1 MVLQCFRIASVLAR
15 DTARASVGL
24 QARFTFLLGSKT
36 KGSDERFGMSGF
48 PTSLLLQNVPLFNP
62 YTWVQMTSL
71 SHSPHLAIYCTYCR
85 CRGCKACCTSWAS
98 ISATLPQ
105 FPGCHRVSSSPHHP
119 SLWDLEL
126 AKSVRKTDASVRGGH
141 GVADLW

>member
-1 MVLQCFRIASVLAR
+1 MVWPGFGLKLSKLRDSTAVVAFRMSVRSSKIQRRADSPSTSRELGSSTVLLVCGQCGPTVLPHCLGF

-71 SHSPHLAIYCTYCR
+71 SHIPHLAIYCTYCR
-85 CRGCKACCTSWAS
+85 CRGC
-98 ISATLPQ
+98 
-105 FPGCHRVSSSPHHP
+105 
-119 SLWDLEL
+119 
-126 AKSVRKTDASVRGGH
+126 
-141 GVADLW
+141 